1 MRCIVLYCMC
11 KKEKYVV
18 EIEKKEPRIR
28 NSNIALNE
36 KTFYRERLIHQ
47 LTDKV
52 EFSNKMKSLRN
63 VFSLNALLFI
73 FVSKEKLPTLS
84 PV

>member
-1 MRCIVLYCMC
+1 MLLKL
-11 KKEKYVV
+11 KKRNQEL
-18 EIEKKEPRIR
+18 E

-63 VFSLNALLFI
+63 VFSLNTLLFI

>member
-1 MRCIVLYCMC
+1 MLLKL
-11 KKEKYVV
+11 KKRNQEL
-18 EIEKKEPRIR
+18 E